1 MIKQPNPFPK
11 IKSTLKVEFTF
22 EIVDLNE
29 NTLII
34 NENNDK
40 EH

>member
-11 IKSTLKVEFTF
+11 EKTTFKVEFTF